1 MQTERLIQGARKFGL
16 DLTDQQVQQFTRYY
30 ELLVEWN
37 EKINLTAITAEE
49 EVIDKHFLD
58 SLSGAQVFSVTEGMK
73 ILDVGT
79 GGGFPGMAL
88 AIAFPEAQVCLMDA
102 TGKKVRF
109 LEMTASEL
117 GLKNVTAVQGRAE
130 EMAHDPAYREQFDLV
145 TSRAVAALPV
155 LLEYMAGFVKPQG
168 QIAAYKGPSLE
179 EEMQAA
185 AGAIKTL
192 GLTPENKQVFQIAD
206 QQHTVAVFIKKKAL
220 ADRYP
225 RPQAQIRKK
234 AL

>member
-1 MQTERLIQGARKFGL
+1 MNTERLIHEAAAFGL
-16 DLTDQQVQQFTRYY
+16 DLTEHQAGQFAQYY

-37 EKINLTAITAEE
+37 EKINLTAITDEE

-58 SLSGAQVFSVTEGMK
+58 SLAGVKACIVPDDAR

-79 GGGFPGMAL
+79 GAGFPGMAL
-88 AIAFPEAQVCLMDA
+88 AIAFPQAQFCLMDA

-109 LEMTASEL
+109 LETVASAL
-117 GLKNVTAVQGRAE
+117 GLTNVQAIQGRAE
-130 EMAHDPAYREQFDLV
+130 ELAHDPVFRAQFDLV

-155 LLEYMAGFVKPQG
+155 LLEYLSGFVKMNG
-168 QIAAYKGPSLE
+168 RIAAYKGPTFNE
-179 EEMQAA
+179 EFAAA
-185 AGAIKTL
+185 AGAMKTL
-192 GLTPENKQVFQIAD
+192 GLALEKTELVSIGD
-206 QQHTVAVFIKKKAL
+206 QQHTIAVFTKKKAL

-234 AL
+234 PL